1 MNNFVY
7 TNAIATNS
15 STMQAVYWNSE
26 ANELVVHFWAGS
38 VMKYGRF
45 YSDDYRALTNALSKG
60 RFYNSYIKGH
70 FTGEKLSDN
79 TQFVHVGETVKEI
92 KSEILQPDLA
102 PNVQVTVNIYVN
114 GDPEQIAKAVERFAP
129 SVRALQNWGNE

>member
-7 TNAIATNS
+7 TDAIATTGS

-70 FTGEKLSDN
+70 FTGEKLPDN
-79 TQFVHVGETVKEI
+79 TQFVHVGETVKEV
-92 KSEILQPDLA
+92 KSETQAEVTPS
-102 PNVQVTVNIYVN
+102 VQVTVNIYVN

-129 SVRALQNWGNE
+129 SVRALQNWGG